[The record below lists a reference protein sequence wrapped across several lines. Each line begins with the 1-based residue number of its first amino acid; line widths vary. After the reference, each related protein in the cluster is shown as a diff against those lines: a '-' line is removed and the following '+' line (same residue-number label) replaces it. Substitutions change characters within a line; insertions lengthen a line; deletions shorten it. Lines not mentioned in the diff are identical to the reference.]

1 MIGSALHEQD
11 GLITV
16 CSTVSLAETVKGLLV
31 AVERRG
37 MAIYA
42 KIDYTQEAER
52 VGFPLRP
59 ARLFIFGYIEAEAPV
74 IAKCQLLGIDFP
86 HRVLVWED
94 DKGSVWVSYNDPIW
108 LGRRH
113 RVDGDVYS
121 LLEAIG
127 TSLTGIVLEATQGA
141 RQS

>member
-1 MIGSALHEQD
+1 MIGSASLEQD

-52 VGFPLRP
+52 VGVPLRP
-59 ARLFIFGYIEAEAPV
+59 TRLFIFGYTEAEAPL
-74 IAKCQLLGIDFP
+74 IAKSQVLGIDLP
-86 HRVLVWED
+86 NRVLVWED
-94 DKGSVWVSYNDPIW
+94 DKGSVWVAYNDPVW
-108 LGRRH
+108 LGRRQH
-113 RVDGDVYS
+113 VDGDAHS

-127 TSLTGIVLEATQGA
+127 TSLRGIALEAAQA
-141 RQS
+141 AD